1 VEEVL
6 ALLKRSLVKN
16 NSTKE
21 ACLAARGI
29 ALVFVNLDTSESE
42 LDDYYRRLL
51 TSFRNIIKDSDEIE
65 IKLAV
70 GNEII
75 TMTS

>member
-1 VEEVL
+1 
-6 ALLKRSLVKN
+6 
-16 NSTKE
+16 
-21 ACLAARGI
+21 
-29 ALVFVNLDTSESE
+29 VFVNLDTSESE

-70 GNEII
+70 KDERNII